1 MSSFSIQSMRG
12 FCLVSLSLF
21 HVSNMLPILLGPSM
35 RAVRWYSKISLFAP
49 GPAVGAMKKI
59 SGEFLSLDL
68 DLEPT
73 RRGNGATFPSSHRRS
88 GSCRVGMLR
97 GPRSSTT
104 AEPS

>member
-1 MSSFSIQSMRG
+1 MSSFSTQSMRG
-12 FCLVSLSLF
+12 FCFVSLSLF

-35 RAVRWYSKISLFAP
+35 RAVRWYSKISLFTP
-49 GPAVGAMKKI
+49 GPAVDAKI
-59 SGEFLSLDL
+59 SGVLLSLDL
-68 DLEPT
+68 DLEPA